1 MVKEGK
7 FREDLYYRL
16 DVLPLHIPPLRERR
30 EDIPLLI
37 NNFLAKYNQ
46 IHVKDLKISNEAM
59 EALISYDW
67 PGNVRELENII
78 ERVIITT
85 DNNFVKLED
94 LPGGFR
100 QNIAPISIHVSEIM
114 PLKEAL
120 EVVEERLVNLAMEK
134 YKTTTAAAK
143 ALGISQASVSRKL
156 KKMRFL
162 PHF

>member
-1 MVKEGK
+1 
-7 FREDLYYRL
+7 
-16 DVLPLHIPPLRERR
+16 
-30 EDIPLLI
+30 
-37 NNFLAKYNQ
+37 
-46 IHVKDLKISNEAM
+46 
-59 EALISYDW
+59 
-67 PGNVRELENII
+67 
-78 ERVIITT
+78 
-85 DNNFVKLED
+85 
-94 LPGGFR
+94 
-100 QNIAPISIHVSEIM
+100 M